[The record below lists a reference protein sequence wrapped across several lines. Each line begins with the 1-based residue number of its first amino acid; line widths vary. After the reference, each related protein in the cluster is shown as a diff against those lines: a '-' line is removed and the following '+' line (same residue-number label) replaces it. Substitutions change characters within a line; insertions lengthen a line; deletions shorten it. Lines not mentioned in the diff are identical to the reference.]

1 MKVEILGSGRESG
14 SECGYCGEAP
24 FEAYRRFGLPLGQFS
39 IEGHSSVVCGD
50 CLAALK
56 GLDAVGP
63 VTLETL
69 AVQHEDWPAAC
80 AGEFESEI
88 FRRVA
93 GNLVNQIRFPEG
105 PPEAWEERD
114 AEVEDL
120 MNHALGAIMKHSEI
134 TSNGISSPEL
144 SV

>member
-24 FEAYRRFGLPLGQFS
+24 FEAYRRLGLPLGQFA

-56 GLDAVGP
+56 GLNAVGP
-63 VTLETL
+63 TTLETL

-80 AGEFESEI
+80 AGEFEIEI

-105 PPEAWEERD
+105 PPEAWGERD
-114 AEVEDL
+114 IEVEEL
-120 MNHALGAIMKHSEI
+120 MDHALGAIMNRSDL
-134 TSNGISSPEL
+134 SSRRDSSPEL
-144 SV
+144 LA

>member
-24 FEAYRRFGLPLGQFS
+24 FEAYRRLGLPLGQFS
-39 IEGHSSVVCGD
+39 IEGHSAVVCGD

-56 GLDAVGP
+56 GLHAVGP

-80 AGEFESEI
+80 AGEFETEI
-88 FRRVA
+88 YRRVA
-93 GNLVNQIRFPEG
+93 GNLVKQIRFPAG
-105 PPEAWEERD
+105 PPETWGDRD
-114 AEVEDL
+114 IEVEEL
-120 MNHALGAIMKHSEI
+120 MNHALGAIMNRSD
-134 TSNGISSPEL
+134 TRLNPSSSPE
-144 SV
+144 SPQ